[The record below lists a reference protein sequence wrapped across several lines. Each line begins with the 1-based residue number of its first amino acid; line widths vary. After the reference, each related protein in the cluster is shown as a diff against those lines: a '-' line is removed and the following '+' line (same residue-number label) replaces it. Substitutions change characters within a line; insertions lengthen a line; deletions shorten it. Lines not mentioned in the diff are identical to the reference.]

1 MTILLSASALGVGC
15 GSMAAMAVTDDALQ
29 QRTAFALGLERGSF
43 TISNRQD
50 DGVRTNYVVTT
61 RSGQRYNCYVT
72 GVVNITGRTVSDA
85 LCSKPGEAPKNPLL
99 GR

>member
-1 MTILLSASALGVGC
+1 MTILLSASALGAGC

-43 TISNRQD
+43 TIGNRQD

-61 RSGQRYNCYVT
+61 RNGQRYNCYVT
-72 GVVNITGRTVSDA
+72 GVVSITGTFAIGAILIPA
-85 LCSKPGEAPKNPLL
+85 LIKHGYPTP
-99 GR
+99 R